1 MLVILH
7 PNTNESAEEF
17 KRTWKHLQGLPEIR
31 LQKHQVQGKGQRLTE
46 IYLIGNTAKVDRE
59 EIESLPSV
67 ERVIRISHDFRI
79 LGRHSNET
87 SQIDFEY
94 NGVHFNQENFNI
106 FAGLC
111 AVDNKNNVE

>member
-7 PNTNESAEEF
+7 PNTDESAEEF
-17 KRTWKHLQGLPEIR
+17 KRTWKHLQGLTEIR

-79 LGRHSNET
+79 LGRHS
-87 SQIDFEY
+87 
-94 NGVHFNQENFNI
+94 
-106 FAGLC
+106 
-111 AVDNKNNVE
+111 